1 MQLLESRAKLDEA
14 ETLLDQIRKGSKD
27 THNERA
33 SNKGPKVDGSH
44 GRNGSSKGS
53 PPLVGSSAKKAGI
66 VLTPSQSKK
75 VALREQPKLPTSG
88 QIHSGRNQD
97 SMYSERPSG
106 VWRICNH
113 FVENLT
119 TTKANFVSINHV
131 FLYISLQEHLLNMN
145 QSQALMCLSL

>member
-1 MQLLESRAKLDEA
+1 MCTQLLESRAKLDEA

-44 GRNGSSKGS
+44 GRNGSTSKGS
-53 PPLVGSSAKKAGI
+53 PPLMGSSAKKAGI

-75 VALREQPKLPTSG
+75 VALREQPKLPPSG

-97 SMYSERPSG
+97 AKYSERPSG

-145 QSQALMCLSL
+145 QSQALM